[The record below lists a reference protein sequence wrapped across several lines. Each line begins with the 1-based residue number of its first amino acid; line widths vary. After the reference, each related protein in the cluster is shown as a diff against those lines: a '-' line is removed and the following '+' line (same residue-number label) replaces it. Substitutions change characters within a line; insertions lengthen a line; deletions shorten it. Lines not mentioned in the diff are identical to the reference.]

1 VPHLDWLA
9 QAYGVPLGLAGF
21 AVSCVMLPGALAGWR
36 FGALVDRFGAQPVA
50 IAGLIVAAAA
60 SLVGGL
66 SNSFSILVALRI
78 AEGCGYTLLVVAAT
92 VIAAGVV
99 PGRSALALSVWSSF
113 APIGFALGQWAAAF
127 AAGASPL
134 VLIGVVHAAVLA
146 AAAVALHAA
155 VKSHAAPRQQHDGG
169 ASWKVVRHAPAQRT
183 ALAFGATCA
192 VLLAAVALAP
202 VVLASR
208 AGLPVAHTAS
218 LTALAALPGIAGR
231 IAPGWLLGR
240 GVTPLAVFLSA
251 SLIAALSILAAL
263 LAPVPLWS
271 ALVWFALFQIAGGA
285 LPGVLSAM
293 IPRVAPG
300 PGELGSVSGI
310 CTQMVSVGN
319 LLGPPLALAVYAAA
333 GAGAA
338 VGLLVALL
346 AASVLAIAGLRV
358 FRRSLGEA
366 A

>member
-1 VPHLDWLA
+1 M
-9 QAYGVPLGLAGF
+9 PLGLAGF

-36 FGALVDRFGAQPVA
+36 FGALVDRFGAKRVA
-50 IAGLIVAAAA
+50 IAGLLVAAAA
-60 SLVGGL
+60 SLCSGFSG
-66 SNSFSILVALRI
+66 SFLILVILRI
-78 AEGCGYTLLVVAAT
+78 FEGFGYTLLVVAAT
-92 VIAAGVV
+92 VIAARVA

-127 AAGASPL
+127 AAGPAPL
-134 VLIGVVHAAVLA
+134 GVIGVVHSAALA

-155 VKSHAAPRQQHDGG
+155 VKSRAPAREQHEGG
-169 ASWKVVRHAPAQRT
+169 ASWNVVRHAPAQRT

-208 AGLPVAHTAS
+208 SQLSVAQAAS
-218 LTALAALPGIAGR
+218 LTALAALPGIVGR

-251 SLIAALSILAAL
+251 SIIAALSILAAL
-263 LAPVPLWS
+263 AAPVPLWW
-271 ALVWFALFQIAGGA
+271 ALAWFALFQIAGGA

-293 IPRVAPG
+293 IPHVAPG
-300 PGELGSVSGI
+300 PGQLGSVSGI
-310 CTQMVSVGN
+310 CTQMVSIGN

-333 GAGAA
+333 GTLTA
-338 VGLLVALL
+338 VVLLVALL
-346 AASVLAIAGLRV
+346 AASAYAILHVGV
-358 FRRSLGEA
+358 FRRGLEH
-366 A
+366 